1 MRHFLNHAL
10 SDLTTIRI
18 GGVAA
23 DLYFPENIA
32 ELKELLSGRPNA
44 VVVGGGSNLVLGDFP
59 DAPVVCLR
67 RLGGQEPRRETAGGA
82 AGASEKVAVSVGA
95 GFPLPRLL
103 AWAAGEGLG
112 GLETLAGIPGT
123 VGGALAMNA
132 GTPQGAFGDAVTAAE
147 LWLPGGETR
156 EGAAAGLN
164 FGYRSSALQAGGAL
178 AQTVAL
184 SVRLALSPGHDPQ
197 ALRAAARAARA
208 ARASEKIR
216 FPNCGSVFR
225 NPPGDSAGRLLEAA
239 GMKGESQG
247 ALQVSPVHANF
258 FENHGGAT
266 AADFVALLARA
277 RDRVREKIG
286 VELTPEVKVLGQ
298 A

>member
-1 MRHFLNHAL
+1 MRHFVNHAL

-32 ELKELLSGRPNA
+32 ELKELLAGRPNA

-67 RLGGQEPRRETAGGA
+67 QLGGQEPRRETAGGA
-82 AGASEKVAVSVGA
+82 AGASEKVALSVGA
-95 GFPLPRLL
+95 GFPLPRHRRRG
-103 AWAAGEGLG
+103 ARDERRDAPGRVRRRGDGGGIMAAGRGNARGRGGGIEFRLPLLGLASGRGFGANGSAFRAPRALPRARPGSAARGGAGGAGSAGLG
-112 GLETLAGIPGT
+112 KNPLPQLRQRLSQPPGR
-123 VGGALAMNA
+123 
-132 GTPQGAFGDAVTAAE
+132 Q
-147 LWLPGGETR
+147 R
-156 EGAAAGLN
+156 RAAAG
-164 FGYRSSALQAGGAL
+164 GG
-178 AQTVAL
+178 
-184 SVRLALSPGHDPQ
+184 
-197 ALRAAARAARA
+197 
-208 ARASEKIR
+208 
-216 FPNCGSVFR
+216 
-225 NPPGDSAGRLLEAA
+225 GD
-239 GMKGESQG
+239 SQG

>member
-1 MRHFLNHAL
+1 MRHFVNHAL

-23 DLYFPENIA
+23 DLCFPESVA
-32 ELKELLSGRPNA
+32 ELQELLTGRPNA

-67 RLGGQEPRRETAGGA
+67 CLSGQEPRRETAGGA
-82 AGASEKVAVSVGA
+82 GAGEKVAVSVGA
-95 GFPLPRLL
+95 GFSLPRLL

-132 GTPQGAFGDAVTAAE
+132 GTPRGAFGDAVTAAE

-156 EGAAAGLN
+156 EVAAAGLN
-164 FGYRSSALQAGGAL
+164 FGYRASALQAGGAL
-178 AQTVAL
+178 AQAVAL
-184 SVRLALSPGHDPQ
+184 SVRLALSPGREPE

-266 AADFVALLARA
+266 AADFVALLSRA
-277 RDRVREKIG
+277 RDRVREKFG
-286 VELTPEVKVLGQ
+286 VELTPEVKVLGR